1 MQRLLPLQ
9 GGRNF
14 RDLGGYPTEDGRR
27 VRHRLIYRSGV
38 MAYLTEDDQRQLDS
52 LGIRV
57 LCDFRHA
64 GERRREVIGW
74 AREDLRHVHWDYD
87 SEALSLRRLL
97 GGERLRGE
105 SQLSAD
111 IAYGAMIRLYQSLP
125 ELFHEPYAQLFARIA
140 AGEVPLVFG
149 CTAGKDRTGLA
160 AALLLTSLQVPW
172 GHVVADFE
180 LTDTLV
186 DLERVLTERR
196 QGMGLEEHEHLRIAN
211 LPKEVRAP
219 LLAAK
224 PAYLEAA
231 FQSIVERYGSFGGYL
246 SSALHVSAED
256 LQKIR
261 ELLLE

>member
-64 GERRREVIGW
+64 RERTREVIGW

-87 SEALSLRRLL
+87 PEALSLRRLL
-97 GGERLRGE
+97 GGE

-111 IAYGAMIRLYQSLP
+111 VAYGAMIRLYQSLP
-125 ELFHEPYAQLFARIA
+125 ELFREPYAQLFARIA

-172 GHVVADFE
+172 SHVVADFE

-186 DLERVLTERR
+186 DLERVLLERH
-196 QGMGLEEHEHLRIAN
+196 QSMGLEEHEHLRIAN

-231 FQSIVERYGSFGGYL
+231 FQSIGERYGSFGGYL
-246 SSALHVSAED
+246 GSALQVSAED